1 MSIRFSLMMFLALF
15 SLKGH
20 GQTIELAY
28 FKNNPGIQNSQI
40 IKAAQ
45 DMRSTIS
52 QWPGFIS
59 RELVH
64 LEGSNWVDIVHWDN
78 NQAAQK
84 AAENAMQSLVCLNF
98 FALIQSKPSDM
109 QHGEI
114 KLLQ

>member
-1 MSIRFSLMMFLALF
+1 MFIRYLLLMAFALI

-20 GQTIELAY
+20 TQTIELAY

-40 IKAAQ
+40 MKAAR
-45 DMRSTIS
+45 DMQPTIS

-78 NQAAQK
+78 SQAAQM
-84 AAENAMQSLVCLNF
+84 AVESAMQSPVCLNF
-98 FALIQSKPSDM
+98 FALIDSKPSDM
-109 QHGEI
+109 RHGEI
-114 KLLQ
+114 KLRQ

>member
-1 MSIRFSLMMFLALF
+1 MNIRFTLIMALTLLSLN
-15 SLKGH
+15 GH

-28 FKNNPGIQNSQI
+28 FKNNQGVQNSQI
-40 IKAAQ
+40 VKAAQ
-45 DMRSTIS
+45 DMQSTIS

-64 LEGSNWVDIVHWDN
+64 LEGNKWVDIVHWDN
-78 NQAAQK
+78 NQAAQQ
-84 AAENAMQSLVCLNF
+84 AVENAMKSPVCLNF

-114 KLLQ
+114 KLMQ